1 MNVTEKRNNLEI
13 NNVATRRVEST
24 PSSNGNSLVEIK
36 SQSNNGNSTT
46 IQTWNDGLAIS
57 PKASALSTN
66 EKLNSVLSDIM
77 GPKQD
82 DPAAQYR
89 SDTKVPLEGYD
100 YNKVNDP
107 NHNTPKYIFGKV
119 AQNFKLDSVQGDKA
133 KAEELLNAM
142 VPELREKGLE
152 VIAVKGDRIQV
163 KTEIGYEWVD
173 VVRGAGAPNPG
184 WWWGSEGKG
193 TPEPTSTVQEWEQKT
208 GQNAAPAAV
217 AAMGAA
223 MGSGMGAGMGA
234 AMGGNNAPK
243 VLGGA
248 IDSGKVTGI
257 LSKHAPTNEGI
268 RAALPE
274 LQQAFPGV
282 KIMDHPQRLDKLQ
295 FSNGAIV
302 DVIVGAGGPNPSW
315 GWMPEN

>member
-1 MNVTEKRNNLEI
+1 
-13 NNVATRRVEST
+13 
-24 PSSNGNSLVEIK
+24 
-36 SQSNNGNSTT
+36 
-46 IQTWNDGLAIS
+46 
-57 PKASALSTN
+57 
-66 EKLNSVLSDIM
+66 
-77 GPKQD
+77 
-82 DPAAQYR
+82 
-89 SDTKVPLEGYD
+89 
-100 YNKVNDP
+100 
-107 NHNTPKYIFGKV
+107 
-119 AQNFKLDSVQGDKA
+119 
-133 KAEELLNAM
+133 M

-163 KTEIGYEWVD
+163 KTEIGY
-173 VVRGAGAPNPG
+173 GLGSTSFAALAPPIPAGGGAPRA
-184 WWWGSEGKG
+184 K
-193 TPEPTSTVQEWEQKT
+193 EPLSPPAPSRN
-208 GQNAAPAAV
+208 GDRRSQNAAPAAV

-282 KIMDHPQRLDKLQ
+282 KIINSPSAWTSCSSAMAPSSTSSWEPAAQPQLGLDARELGCGRQ
-295 FSNGAIV
+295 
-302 DVIVGAGGPNPSW
+302 NPLTVV
-315 GWMPEN
+315 